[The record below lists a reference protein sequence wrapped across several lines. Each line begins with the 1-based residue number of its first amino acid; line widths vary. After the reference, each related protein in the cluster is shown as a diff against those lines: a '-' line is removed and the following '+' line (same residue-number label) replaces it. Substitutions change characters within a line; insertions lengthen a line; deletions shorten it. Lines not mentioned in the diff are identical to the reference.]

1 MVKRKFKV
9 GDRVKVKKDII
20 TLNRNTVGE
29 CGTVKK
35 LLTDSY
41 CLVEFDKFV
50 CGHDCGG
57 FAKEGHGWNCA
68 EDVLDLVKTQ
78 NETIVIYRKDN
89 KVIALDKSTGEKAE
103 AKCNPADEFDFRT
116 GAKLAFNRL
125 IGEVVKPDNGVR
137 EVKRK
142 AKVGEYIKIVDEK
155 SITGMYKNGDICMA
169 IIVDD
174 KAVIMEKDGLLHGC
188 AGHEEYVVLE
198 NYKPEEKAQE
208 KDDSVI
214 HVGDM
219 VEVTNAGSCF
229 SRYGTWSGFGSYR
242 QNYVNGVS
250 VEDGMVGKVLN
261 IAQHDNIHIK
271 RKPLTL
277 IQNPKTSQVFIIG
290 IDGIKKVER

>member
-9 GDRVKVKKDII
+9 GDRVKVKKDTI

-29 CGTVKK
+29 CGTVKE
-35 LLTDSY
+35 LLTDNCCS
-41 CLVEFDKFV
+41 VEFDKFV
-50 CGHDCGG
+50 GGHNCGG

-68 EDVLDLVKTQ
+68 EDALDLVKTQ

-103 AKCNPADEFDFRT
+103 ANCNPADEFDFRT

-125 IGEVVKPDNGVR
+125 MGEDNGVR

-142 AKVGEYIKIVDEK
+142 AKVGEYIKIVDAKPFLIPYENGE
-155 SITGMYKNGDICMA
+155 IFRVMCVNNTGCNA
-169 IIVDD
+169 ENSD
-174 KAVIMEKDGLLHGC
+174 KLCYVWHS
-188 AGHEEYVVLE
+188 EYVVLE

-208 KDDSVI
+208 KNDSVI

-219 VEVTNAGSCF
+219 VEVTYSGHCYST
-229 SRYGTWSGFGSYR
+229 YDTWSGLGSYR
-242 QNYVNGVS
+242 QNYVTGVS
-250 VEDGMVGKVLN
+250 VEDGMVAKVLN
-261 IAQHDNIHIK
+261 IAQHGDDK
-271 RKPLTL
+271 WETLAL

-290 IDGIKKVER
+290 MAGIKKVER